1 MAKDTIKRESEYE
14 ILENPDV
21 LAERLTHGSE
31 DFVKKNRN
39 VLIGLFAVI
48 AAAIVGGFLYFNY
61 RNTQNTEA
69 QAAMFQ
75 AVYYFEADSLNAA
88 LKGDGQ
94 YKGLLAVADQ
104 YGNTKAGNLA
114 KFYAGVALLKQG
126 KYQDALKYLED
137 YKSDDLIL
145 QGRAYALQGDANLEL
160 GKKAEAAELY
170 TKAADYKGNEFFSPQ
185 YLLKAG
191 IAHELNNNYK
201 AALDVYNRIINS
213 YVNAPEVND
222 AKRYKARAELL
233 AAGK

>member
-21 LAERLTHGSE
+21 LADRLTHGSE

-75 AVYYFEADSLNAA
+75 AVYYFEADSLNVA

-94 YKGLLAVADQ
+94 HKGLLAVADQ
-104 YGNTKAGNLA
+104 YGSTKAGNLA

-126 KYQDALKYLED
+126 KYQNALKYLED

-191 IAHELNNNYK
+191 MAHELNNNYK
-201 AALDVYNRIINS
+201 AAVNVYDRIINN

-222 AKRYKARAELL
+222 AKRYKARAELV

>member
-1 MAKDTIKRESEYE
+1 MAKDTIKREREYE

-21 LAERLTHGSE
+21 LADRLTHGSE

-39 VLIGLFAVI
+39 VLIGLLAVI
-48 AAAIVGGFLYFNY
+48 AAAIAGGFFYYNY
-61 RNTQNTEA
+61 RSTQNTEA

-94 YKGLLAVADQ
+94 YKGLTAIADQ
-104 YGNTKAGNLA
+104 YGSTKAGNLA

-126 KYQDALKYLED
+126 KYQDALNYLED

-160 GKKAEAAELY
+160 GKKAEAADLY
-170 TKAADYKGNEFFSPQ
+170 VKAADYKSNEFFSPQ

-191 IAHELNNNYK
+191 MAYELNNDYK
-201 AALDVYNRIINS
+201 SAVGVYDRIINNF
-213 YVNAPEVND
+213 VNAPEVND
-222 AKRYKARAELL
+222 AKKYKARAELL
-233 AAGK
+233 AGK